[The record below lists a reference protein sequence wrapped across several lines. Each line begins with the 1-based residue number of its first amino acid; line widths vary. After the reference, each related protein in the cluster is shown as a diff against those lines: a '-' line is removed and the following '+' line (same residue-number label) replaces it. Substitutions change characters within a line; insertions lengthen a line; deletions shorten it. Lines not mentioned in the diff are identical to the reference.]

1 MKILV
6 GVDKSEESQL
16 ALRYAC
22 HLLEH
27 FEADVDALYVK
38 PDVVEMTREGAYAP
52 FTTRGE
58 IEREV
63 ERETSRV
70 VDEIIEACE
79 VCLGGKIP
87 CEPWEGMGDP
97 AEEILRMADEG
108 GYDMIVLGGSGKSAL
123 KGLLLGAVSAKVL
136 HYAKQPVLIVRHY
149 REIQRILVAYRGSHC
164 DQGALEFIA
173 PLFAKKNPEITI
185 MHVQETARGE
195 SEEFAEACVMSG
207 RETLHDLGYEP
218 VTKTAQGDFEEE
230 VLKEV
235 AVGRY
240 DLVVLGAY
248 GHRLPKYLP
257 VISDEALSLARLT
270 TRPILVFREFR
281 ED

>member
-27 FEADVDALYVK
+27 FPAEVDALYVR
-38 PDVVEMTREGAYAP
+38 PDVVEMTMEGGYAP

-58 IEREV
+58 IEREL
-63 ERETSRV
+63 ERDEDRV

-87 CEPWEGMGDP
+87 CEPQVAVGDP
-97 AEEILRMADEG
+97 AEQILRAADEG
-108 GYDMIVLGGSGKSAL
+108 AYDLIVLGGRGRSAL
-123 KGLLLGAVSAKVL
+123 KGLFLGAVSVKVL
-136 HYAKQPVLIVRHY
+136 HHAKQPVLIVRNY
-149 REIQRILVAYRGSHC
+149 REIERILVAYRGSHC

-185 MHVQETARGE
+185 MHVQETGRGE
-195 SEEFAEACVMSG
+195 SEEFAQACVTTG
-207 RETLHDLGYEP
+207 RETLAKLGYEP
-218 VTKTAQGDFEEE
+218 VTKTTKGDFEEE

-235 AVGRY
+235 AVQRY

-248 GHRLPKYLP
+248 GHQHPKYLP
-257 VISDEALSLARLT
+257 VISDEALDLARLT
-270 TRPILVFREFR
+270 TRPILVYRELPA
-281 ED
+281 D

>member
-6 GVDKSEESQL
+6 GVDQSEESQL

-22 HLLEH
+22 HLLGH
-27 FEADVDALYVK
+27 FPAQVDALYVK

-52 FTTRGE
+52 FTTRTE
-58 IEREV
+58 IERQV
-63 ERETSRV
+63 EREAGKV
-70 VDEIIEACE
+70 VEEIVEACE
-79 VCLGGKIP
+79 VCLGGKISCTP
-87 CEPWEGMGDP
+87 RIAMGDP
-97 AEEILRMADEG
+97 AEEILREADG
-108 GYDMIVLGGSGKSAL
+108 GQYEMIVLGGRGRSAL
-123 KGLLLGAVSAKVL
+123 QGLLLGAVSAKVL
-136 HYAKQPVLIVRHY
+136 HHAKQPVLIVRNY

-173 PLFAKKNPEITI
+173 PLFAKKSPEITI

-195 SEEFAEACVMSG
+195 SAEFAEACVLSG
-207 RETLHDLGYEP
+207 RETLHELGYDP
-218 VTKTAQGDFEEE
+218 VTKTAKGDFEEE

-257 VISDEALSLARLT
+257 VISDEALNLARLT
-270 TRPILVFREFR
+270 TRPILVFRELKGN
-281 ED
+281 

>member
-6 GVDKSEESQL
+6 GVEKSEESHL
-16 ALRYAC
+16 ALRYTC

-27 FEADVDALYVK
+27 FEAEVDALYVK
-38 PDVVEMTREGAYAP
+38 PDVVEMAREGAYAP
-52 FTTRGE
+52 FTTRTE
-58 IEREV
+58 IERQV
-63 ERETSRV
+63 EREAGKV
-70 VDEIIEACE
+70 LEEIIESCE

-87 CEPWEGMGDP
+87 CQPRVAMGDP
-97 AEEILRMADEG
+97 AEEVIRAADDG
-108 GYDMIVLGGSGKSAL
+108 QYDLIVLGGSGRSAL
-123 KGLLLGAVSAKVL
+123 KGLLLGAVSVKVL
-136 HYAKQPVLIVRHY
+136 HHAKQPVLIVRNY
-149 REIQRILVAYRGSHC
+149 REIQRILVAYRGSRC

-173 PLFAKKNPEITI
+173 PLFAKKTPEITI

-195 SEEFAEACVMSG
+195 SEEVAEACVMTG
-207 RETLHDLGYEP
+207 RETLHELGYEP
-218 VTKTAQGDFEEE
+218 VTKMAKGDFEEE

-248 GHRLPKYLP
+248 GHRQHKYLP
-257 VISDEALSLARLT
+257 VISDEALNLARLT
-270 TRPILVFREFR
+270 TRPILVFRELG